1 MEKLKRKIFFWSLV
15 AIFFVVTPVIVMN
28 AWGYRFDFQH
38 GIFVHSGTITLKTNP
53 QDFNVF
59 IDGEL
64 ESSKQTD
71 RINSSNNIT
80 GLLPKSYDLT
90 VSADGFQTWRKNTEV
105 HSGISTEFWNVL
117 LVKNNYSHTPYAT
130 GGVDKF
136 FISPKNDFVA
146 FVKSDDSGSTI
157 KIISINDKTISSA
170 FYFPGWQFTDDSREE
185 NIEWSPNGDYISI
198 PLKRTLVTASEKT
211 VLAKAATETKTE
223 YAYFIG
229 TPNTNS
235 ASNLNEVVNKNEL
248 KNVRWDPRDKNYL
261 FFLSEN
267 SLYRANINDQTDLIK
282 IADNV
287 SSYDISKT
295 GVYYAQMP
303 TELVFRTNLD
313 GKSGLTQITNNFPE
327 ALSSPNNKLIV
338 FDDMRIAFLNANK
351 NLYIFNRGDLD
362 TYFKKLGSSVSGM
375 QFSNDGKK
383 LLFWTDNEISTYFLR
398 QWSVQPERFEDEA
411 QNITRYSDQIKNVQ
425 WFKDYEHI
433 IFSSGQYVKIIE
445 LDARDHRVSMDL
457 LKTNAAAPFIV
468 YDGYLERLF
477 FTDSSNDASDIYSIT
492 FPEPG
497 GFLGLFPPTA
507 QQ

>member
-1 MEKLKRKIFFWSLV
+1 V
-15 AIFFVVTPVIVMN
+15 AIFLVVTPIIVMD

-38 GIFVHSGTITLKTNP
+38 GVFVHSGTITMKTNP
-53 QDFNVF
+53 QNFNVY
-59 IDGEL
+59 IDGKL

-80 GLLPKSYDLT
+80 GLLPRSYDLAI
-90 VSADGFQTWRKNTEV
+90 SADGFQSWNKKTEV
-105 HSGISTEFWNVL
+105 HSGISTEFWNIL
-117 LVKNNYSHTPYAT
+117 LVKNTYSRTPYAT

-136 FISPKNDFVA
+136 FISPKNDYLA
-146 FVKSDDSGSTI
+146 YVKSDDSQTWV
-157 KIISINDKTISSA
+157 KIIGINNKTVFSTFS
-170 FYFPGWQFTDDSREE
+170 FPGWQFTDDTREE
-185 NIEWSPNGDYISI
+185 NIEWSPNGDYVSI
-198 PLKRTLVTASEKT
+198 PLKRTVAVTPEKPAT
-211 VLAKAATETKTE
+211 AKITAIKNSAPSTETKTE

-229 TPNTNS
+229 DPTSNN
-235 ASNLNEVVNKNEL
+235 AFNLNDVVNKNSL

-267 SLYRANINDQTDLIK
+267 SLYRANINDQADLTK

-287 SSYDISKT
+287 SSFDISKT

-313 GKSGLTQITNNFPE
+313 GRSGLTQITNNFPE
-327 ALSSPNNKLIV
+327 KLNSPNNKLIV
-338 FDDMRIAFLNANK
+338 FDDMRIAFLNTNK

-362 TYFKKLGSSVSGM
+362 TYFKKLGSDVSGM

-383 LLFWTDNEISTYFLR
+383 LLFWTGNEISTYFLR
-398 QWSVQPERFEDEA
+398 QWGVQPTRNENEIQD
-411 QNITRYSDQIKNVQ
+411 ITRYSDQIKNVQ
-425 WFKDYEHI
+425 WFKDYEHV

-457 LKTNAAAPFIV
+457 PKTDTVSPFVV
-468 YDGYLERLF
+468 YNGYLERLF
-477 FTDSSNDASDIYSIT
+477 FTDSKDNASDIYSIT

-497 GFLGLFPPTA
+497 GFLGLFPPPA

>member
-1 MEKLKRKIFFWSLV
+1 M
-15 AIFFVVTPVIVMN
+15 AIFLVVAPIIVMN

-38 GIFVHSGTITLKTNP
+38 GVFVHSGTITLKTNP
-53 QDFNVF
+53 QNFNVY
-59 IDGEL
+59 IDGEP
-64 ESSKQTD
+64 EPSKQTD

-105 HSGISTEFWNVL
+105 HSGISTEFWNIL

-130 GGVDKF
+130 GGIDKF
-136 FISPKNDFVA
+136 FISPKNDFIA

-170 FYFPGWQFTDDSREE
+170 FSFPGWQFTDDSREE

-198 PLKRTLVTASEKT
+198 PLKRTLAATPEKVASEKIT
-211 VLAKAATETKTE
+211 TAKDSAPATETKTE
-223 YAYFIG
+223 NAYFIG
-229 TPNTNS
+229 NPDNKNIL
-235 ASNLNEVVNKNEL
+235 NLNDIVNKNDL

-261 FFLSEN
+261 FFLSEY
-267 SLYRANINDQTDLIK
+267 SLYRANINDQTDPTR

-287 SSYDISKT
+287 SSFDISKT
-295 GVYYAQMP
+295 GIYYTQMP

-327 ALSSPNNKLIV
+327 ELSSPNNKLIV
-338 FDDMRIAFLNANK
+338 FDDMRIAFLNTNK
-351 NLYIFNRGDLD
+351 NLYIFNRGDLN
-362 TYFKKLGSSVSGM
+362 TYFRKLGSNVSGM

-383 LLFWTDNEISTYFLR
+383 LLFWTDNGISTYFLR
-398 QWSVQPERFEDEA
+398 QWSVQPERFENEVQD
-411 QNITRYSDQIKNVQ
+411 ITRYSDQIRNVQ
-425 WFKDYEHI
+425 WFKDYEHV
-433 IFSSGQYVKIIE
+433 IFNTGQYTKIIE

-457 LKTNAAAPFIV
+457 LKTNTASPSIV
-468 YDGYLERLF
+468 YNNYLERLF
-477 FTDSSNDASDIYSIT
+477 FTDSEKNASDIYSIT

-497 GFLGLFPPTA
+497 GFLGLFPPPA